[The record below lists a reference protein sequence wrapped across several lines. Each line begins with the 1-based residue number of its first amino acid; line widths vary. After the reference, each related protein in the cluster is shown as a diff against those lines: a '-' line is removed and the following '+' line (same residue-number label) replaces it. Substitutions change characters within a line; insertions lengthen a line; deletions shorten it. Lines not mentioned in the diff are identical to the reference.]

1 MTVCFCRPPCVFCI
15 LESYSA
21 SLIHSMYVE
30 DKSHNIYIQY
40 NLRLFDSGGG
50 VGSSF
55 KTKVTCVF

>member
-1 MTVCFCRPPCVFCI
+1 MFCI